1 MPKETTAV
9 LLDRHPLWLDAVG
22 SVLERIGVAV
32 LGKATAPDEA
42 LALVDAHQ
50 PDIVIT
56 EAAVATDGA
65 DGVAWLKKAR
75 ERAPHVRAIVLS
87 AADDSQSVRAA
98 FDGGA
103 DAFVAKT
110 VRPEDL
116 AAAVRQ
122 TFEHSIILPAATA
135 GTAPALDGP
144 AKPLLTRRELEI
156 LRLAAR
162 GHSNAELARMLWVTE
177 QTVKF
182 HLSNVYRKAGVAN
195 RTEAAR
201 WAQVH
206 GILDEAEPAH
216 EARRVTERQPA

>member
-1 MPKETTAV
+1 MTAMPKDATAV
-9 LLDRHPLWLDAVG
+9 LLDRHPLWLDAVA
-22 SVLERIGVAV
+22 SVLEQIGVTV
-32 LGKATAPDEA
+32 VGKTTDPDEG

-56 EAAVATDGA
+56 ETAIATSAMDGA
-65 DGVAWLKKAR
+65 SWLKKAR
-75 ERAPHVRAIVLS
+75 ERAPKTKGVVLS
-87 AADDSQSVRAA
+87 AAEDGECVRAA
-98 FDGGA
+98 FDAGA

-110 VRPEDL
+110 VYPQDL
-116 AAAVRQ
+116 ASAVRQ
-122 TFEHSIILPAATA
+122 AFAHSVILPPAAT
-135 GTAPALDGP
+135 GHVSPVVDG

-182 HLSNVYRKAGVAN
+182 HLSNVYRKLGVVN

-201 WAQVH
+201 WAQLH
-206 GILDEAEPAH
+206 GVLDDGEPAGM
-216 EARRVTERQPA
+216 EGAA

>member
-56 EAAVATDGA
+56 EATVATDGA

-87 AADDSQSVRAA
+87 ATDDSESVRAA
-98 FDGGA
+98 FDAGA

-122 TFEHSIILPAATA
+122 TFEHSIILPATTT
-135 GTAPALDGP
+135 GTAPALDGA

-182 HLSNVYRKAGVAN
+182 HLSNVYRKASVAN

-206 GILDEAEPAH
+206 GILDEAEPAPD
-216 EARRVTERQPA
+216 ARRVTERQPA